1 MWFSSRYSSTSG
13 LTSLNL
19 AQHLDL
25 EQSSK
30 ASSESTSS
38 TSSTAS
44 TESSGTSNM
53 ATRSGKNT
61 GIQPSGRKTAAIKS
75 ANRGGGTEK
84 GVTVNKMNIE
94 AVRKSASR
102 KKNKTAP
109 SSNDDGKDES
119 ALVDGDASEN
129 EIQNT
134 VTQNSDNEDNEDEE
148 NDEESSIGNVPHYCS
163 LMKIIELTLLIVCF
177 RHRITNNFD

>member
-1 MWFSSRYSSTSG
+1 MGSKMWFSSRYSPTSD

-61 GIQPSGRKTAAIKS
+61 GIKPSGRKPAAIKVT
-75 ANRGGGTEK
+75 RGTNK
-84 GVTVNKMNIE
+84 GVTGNKTNIE
-94 AVRKSASR
+94 AAVRKSSTR
-102 KKNKTAP
+102 MKNKTP
-109 SSNDDGKDES
+109 PPDDDDDES
-119 ALVDGDASEN
+119 ELVGGYASEN

-134 VTQNSDNEDNEDEE
+134 VTQHSDNEDNPDDDDE
-148 NDEESSIGNVPHYCS
+148 EESSIGNVPHYCS
-163 LMKIIELTLLIVCF
+163 LMKIIELTLLIVYVH
-177 RHRITNNFD
+177 HRIANFD

>member
-1 MWFSSRYSSTSG
+1 MWFSSRYSSTND

-19 AQHLDL
+19 AEHLDL
-25 EQSSK
+25 EQSPR
-30 ASSESTSS
+30 ASSESTSSAS

-109 SSNDDGKDES
+109 SSNDDDNDES

-134 VTQNSDNEDNEDEE
+134 VTQYSDDEDDPADDDD
-148 NDEESSIGNVPHYCS
+148 DEESRIGNVPHYCS
-163 LMKIIELTLLIVCF
+163 LMESI
-177 RHRITNNFD
+177 